1 VPVFLLWPTHAGRDS
16 PRRSGRERALT
27 TLAVVVFLASIAS
40 GAAAFL
46 SDIDVAFRYAG
57 ASVFSPGDRS
67 QIEAVRGVTP
77 PGEAI
82 LLTVGR
88 NGQWASLLWQRA
100 LYPERPIIVLPA
112 PLREDLLSEA
122 RRRYGFRTAV
132 AIGDPPPDPG
142 FRESR
147 DLGPIPGLTGR
158 VRFGTLPP

>member
-100 LYPERPIIVLPA
+100 LYPERPIIVLSA
-112 PLREDLLSEA
+112 PLREDVLSEA

-147 DLGPIPGLTGR
+147 DLGPIPGLPGR
-158 VRFGTLPP
+158 VRFGTLSP

>member
-1 VPVFLLWPTHAGRDS
+1 MPVFLLWPTHAGRDS

-132 AIGDPPPDPG
+132 AIGDPPPAPG

>member
-1 VPVFLLWPTHAGRDS
+1 MPVFLLWPTHAGRDS

-27 TLAVVVFLASIAS
+27 TVALVVFLASIVS

-57 ASVFSPGDRS
+57 ASVFTLVDRS
-67 QIEAVRGVTP
+67 EIEAVRAVTP

-82 LLTVGR
+82 LLAFGR
-88 NGQWASLLWQRA
+88 NGHWSSYVWQRA
-100 LYPERPIIVLPA
+100 LYPDRAAIVLA
-112 PLREDLLSEA
+112 EPLRADALALA
-122 RRRYGFRTAV
+122 RRLYGFRYAV

-147 DLGPIPGLTGR
+147 DLGPIPGLPGR
-158 VRFGTLPP
+158 VRFGTLAP

>member
-1 VPVFLLWPTHAGRDS
+1 MPVFLLWPTHAGRDS